1 MPQALSILP
10 GLQAGCHPQ
19 EIYPKVEKETNI
31 LKFGRLIWAR
41 QARRDPKASV
51 AVVGLE
57 GKHGSR
63 RKIWGSTRRERK
75 RLFPA

>member
-10 GLQAGCHPQ
+10 GLQAGCHRQ

-31 LKFGRLIWAR
+31 LIFGRLIWAR

-57 GKHGSR
+57 GKHGRR
-63 RKIWGSTRRERK
+63 RKIWDSTRKEGK

>member
-31 LKFGRLIWAR
+31 LIFGRLIWAR
-41 QARRDPKASV
+41 QARRDPRASV

-57 GKHGSR
+57 GKHSSR
-63 RKIWGSTRRERK
+63 RKIWGRTGREGK